1 MVVEREGVMPQPAAG
16 QQGAAV
22 DIYQSVLAR
31 LQAHWEVWPAVG
43 LALALVLIYLFT
55 APVVVL
61 PFDDSYISLQ
71 FARNLADHGFLTFD
85 GETASSGA
93 TSLLH
98 VVTLAVFIKLGADP
112 VKVSLAVG
120 VVLHLTLVVTI
131 YWLSWTIFRDRIA
144 AALAGASVGVI
155 GFLVYDALNGM
166 ETTLF
171 LVVSTA
177 AAAAFLGAKSERR
190 MLLAGVLTALAVLSR
205 PEGVLLLGAMG
216 LYYLVSPDREEPLV
230 SPQAFRRLALL
241 AGPSLIALAGL
252 AAFYWATTGSP
263 TPGTATAKFL
273 FFREFDL
280 RSQTRFEF
288 IQGGVSTFV
297 GPVLPW
303 LLFALVALR
312 RRETLLFAFFWVA
325 FILMY
330 FFLFPGGTGHYWN
343 RYQHIFLPAIAVFG
357 TAGLVSL
364 LRSIRFR
371 PPEIVSA
378 AFIGL
383 VFLGAIYFQYNSFRE
398 HYKHDV
404 NLNETRQV
412 DIALYLRD
420 VVPEGETVATH
431 DIGVIGYYS
440 EREVVDLVGL
450 IDPDAVDFHEDRR
463 LREYIDELRPSY
475 IVAFPSWEDRYL
487 RLGLRDDPL
496 FERVEV
502 FEGEFVE
509 PFVVYKTHYPD
520 EESP

>member
-1 MVVEREGVMPQPAAG
+1 MPQPAASS
-16 QQGAAV
+16 QGPAV
-22 DIYQSVLAR
+22 AVYRGVLAR
-31 LQAHWEVWPAVG
+31 LKAHWEVWPAVAF
-43 LALALVLIYLFT
+43 ALALVLIYFFT
-55 APVVVL
+55 APVLGL

-98 VVTLAVFIKLGADP
+98 VATLAVFIKLGGDP

-120 VVLHLTLVVTI
+120 VVLHLTLVVTL

-190 MLLAGVLTALAVLSR
+190 LLLAGAFTALAVLSR

-216 LYYLVSPDREEPLV
+216 LFYLVSPDRREPIM
-230 SPQAFRRLALL
+230 SAQAVRRLALL
-241 AGPSLIALAGL
+241 AGPSLIVLAGL
-252 AAFYWATTGSP
+252 AGFYWATTGSP

-280 RSQTRFEF
+280 RAQTRFDF
-288 IQGGVSTFV
+288 IQAGVSTFV

-357 TAGLVSL
+357 AAGLVSL
-364 LRSIRFR
+364 VRSVHFR
-371 PPEIVSA
+371 TAEIVSA
-378 AFIGL
+378 ALIGV
-383 VFLGAIYFQYNSFRE
+383 VFLGAVYFQYNGFRE
-398 HYKHDV
+398 RYKHDV
-404 NLNETRQV
+404 ELNETRQV
-412 DIALYLRD
+412 GIALYLRD
-420 VVPEGETVATH
+420 VVPEGEAVATH

-440 EREVVDLVGL
+440 EREVIDLVGL
-450 IDPDAVDFHEDRR
+450 IDPDAVDYHKDRR
-463 LREYIDELRPSY
+463 LKEYIAELRPSY
-475 IVAFPSWEDRYL
+475 IVAFPSWENRYL
-487 RLGLRDDPL
+487 RLGLREDPL
-496 FERVEV
+496 FELVEV
-502 FEGEFVE
+502 FEGEFAE
-509 PFVVYKTHYPD
+509 PFEVYKTHYPD